1 MRNKIACL
9 FGGGGHIKAAGFT
22 SDKKYDV
29 ILKEVLEN
37 LEIRLLDHLII
48 SENGHFSFLENGILW
63 FKKIKKVEKWKY

>member
-1 MRNKIACL
+1 MRSNGTDVNKIACL

-37 LEIRLLDHLII
+37 L
-48 SENGHFSFLENGILW
+48 
-63 FKKIKKVEKWKY
+63 